1 MIAGIIAPTG
11 NLAAATPH
19 QVIVQPI
26 AGVAVSVGD
35 IVMFDLA
42 GSNTTYTSTTVY
54 DDLDDKKNPF
64 NVVILSTAA
73 RGEGGIYGVVTEA
86 AAAGARCRVCIAGM
100 ITAKI
105 NGATTIGET
114 VLTPGAGV
122 LVPAVTL
129 VGTGVALALATNA
142 SGAASIRVLFNGWS
156 FGSQGA

>member
-1 MIAGIIAPTG
+1 MIAGIVTPAG

-26 AGVAVSVGD
+26 AGVAVAVGD
-35 IVMFDLA
+35 IVMFDLN
-42 GSNTTYTSTTVY
+42 GSNTTYTDVATF
-54 DDLDDKKNPF
+54 DDLDNKKNPF

-86 AAAGARCRVCIAGM
+86 SAAGARCRVCIAGM
-100 ITAKI
+100 VTAKI
-105 NGATTIGET
+105 TGTATIGET

-122 LVPAVTL
+122 LVPAATL
-129 VGTGVALALATNA
+129 VGTGVGLCLETN
-142 SGAASIRVLFNGWS
+142 STGPNLRRVLFNGWS